1 MNILII
7 APHPDDETLG
17 CGGAICHHV
26 RHGDRAS
33 AVFLTSGELGLK
45 RLPREKAWAVREA
58 EARKA
63 AGTLGLRETFFLRCS
78 DWMLGDEIQKAAR
91 LLRPILKH
99 TEPKL
104 IYLPHPLDGH
114 PDHQAAF
121 RILRAASKGTGLAQP
136 TLRAYE
142 IWTPLPCY
150 DHVENITSV
159 MPRKLKALRAHK
171 SQLCEF
177 DYLRA
182 ITALNQ
188 YRGILAAKSQFA
200 EVFCHLPANSPFA

>member
-1 MNILII
+1 MNILVI

-26 RHGDRAS
+26 RRGDCVS

-45 RLPREKAWAVREA
+45 HLVREKAWAIREA

-63 AGTLGLRETFFLRCS
+63 AGILRLAGTFFLRCS
-78 DWMLGDEIQKAAR
+78 DWMLSDQKEKAAR
-91 LLRPILKH
+91 RLRPVFKQ
-99 TEPKL
+99 TKPKL
-104 IYLPHPLDGH
+104 VYLPHPQDGH
-114 PDHQAAF
+114 PDHQAALP
-121 RILRAASKGTGLAQP
+121 ILRAVLKGTRLSPPA
-136 TLRAYE
+136 LRAYE
-142 IWTPLPCY
+142 IWTPLPLY
-150 DHVENITSV
+150 DHVEDITSV

-188 YRGILAAKSQFA
+188 YRGILAAKSQYA
-200 EVFCHLPANSPFA
+200 EVFCHLPANLRST